1 MTVNLDQS
9 STIRDWASIGKI
21 LSGLSSLG
29 PIMGPK
35 EARRAGGLG
44 LANGPLGL
52 KLKGVANR
60 EDGPEASPSS
70 RRWAEEVGCH
80 ASSKG
85 PVTSKDQ
92 ASSKG
97 PIISM
102 GCQKLI
108 ELEGKVRVGPVST
121 AAQASS
127 NDSQEKGYLLEG
139 ITSINGN
146 SSETK
151 PFVAWESKDLRK
163 QQTFASYSVID
174 RALEEE
180 ALRYRSGFCSRGE
193 RVLGAS
199 HLNPFY
205 FDRASE
211 GEFYD
216 RSGDIEEEIRVDKTM
231 WLTVYEGYNEKV
243 SGCRDLG
250 VTKRSSDKVKGT
262 EGAFGTP
269 EIQAVR
275 NEPEEKWEESSLAK
289 FSHFLGFLT
298 EGLEKEILNFLIKI
312 RKRREKIHS
321 KELLEK
327 SKFERELKRLEC
339 SVNYEGGNKQ
349 KGSVQGKGSQ
359 IVIA

>member
-1 MTVNLDQS
+1 MTVNQDQS

-21 LSGLSSLG
+21 LSGSSSLG
-29 PIMGPK
+29 PIVGPK

-44 LANGPLGL
+44 LTNGPLGL

-60 EDGPEASPSS
+60 EDGPEVGPSS

-85 PVTSKDQ
+85 P
-92 ASSKG
+92 
-97 PIISM
+97 IISM

-108 ELEGKVRVGPVST
+108 DLEGKARVGPVSP

-127 NDSQEKGYLLEG
+127 NDSQEKGYLLERT
-139 ITSINGN
+139 ISRNGN
-146 SSETK
+146 SLETE
-151 PFVAWESKDLRK
+151 PFVAWESKNLRK
-163 QQTFASYSVID
+163 QQTFASYSVTD

-180 ALRYRSGFCSRGE
+180 ALRYGSGFCSRGE

-199 HLNPFY
+199 HLNPFH
-205 FDRASE
+205 FDRAPD

-216 RSGDIEEEIRVDKTM
+216 RSGDIEEEIQVDKTM

-243 SGCRDLG
+243 SGYRDLG
-250 VTKRSSDKVKGT
+250 VTEKSSDKVKGT

-275 NEPEEKWEESSLAK
+275 NEPEEK
-289 FSHFLGFLT
+289 
-298 EGLEKEILNFLIKI
+298 
-312 RKRREKIHS
+312 
-321 KELLEK
+321 
-327 SKFERELKRLEC
+327 
-339 SVNYEGGNKQ
+339 
-349 KGSVQGKGSQ
+349 
-359 IVIA
+359 

>member
-1 MTVNLDQS
+1 MMVNQDQS

-21 LSGLSSLG
+21 LSGSSSLG
-29 PIMGPK
+29 PIVGPK

-44 LANGPLGL
+44 LTNGPLGL

-60 EDGPEASPSS
+60 EDGPEVGPSS

-80 ASSKG
+80 ASSKD

-92 ASSKG
+92 VSSKG

-108 ELEGKVRVGPVST
+108 DLEGKARVGPVSP

-127 NDSQEKGYLLEG
+127 NDSQEKGYLLERT
-139 ITSINGN
+139 ISRNGN
-146 SSETK
+146 SLETE
-151 PFVAWESKDLRK
+151 PFVAWELENLRK
-163 QQTFASYSVID
+163 QQTFASYSVTD

-180 ALRYRSGFCSRGE
+180 ALRYGLGFYSRGE

-199 HLNPFY
+199 HLNPFH
-205 FDRASE
+205 FDRAPD

-231 WLTVYEGYNEKV
+231 WLTVYKGYNEKV

-250 VTKRSSDKVKGT
+250 VTKKSSDKVKGT

-275 NEPEEKWEESSLAK
+275 NEPEEK
-289 FSHFLGFLT
+289 
-298 EGLEKEILNFLIKI
+298 
-312 RKRREKIHS
+312 
-321 KELLEK
+321 
-327 SKFERELKRLEC
+327 
-339 SVNYEGGNKQ
+339 
-349 KGSVQGKGSQ
+349 
-359 IVIA
+359 